1 MAEEKT
7 KPILDCEISI
17 KDKFK
22 SLSHKKKIE
31 FIYDYYKFPII
42 FILLGIITI
51 NYIVLS
57 IATKQDTYCNI
68 TYYGSSATSE
78 ELSDIEDTLNKNI
91 LSNNKK
97 SSIFIDSIFIDP
109 NSSYGDD
116 PTSTQTFAVKL
127 AANEI
132 DILLLNKNYF
142 NYLANNNMLLDL
154 NLLDGFNSLN
164 LNANDLIIDKDNSS
178 NEHLYGIKTN
188 NLNLLKNSIPDL
200 DNTILAIAV
209 SSQRQEE
216 SLQVLK
222 ELTK

>member
-1 MAEEKT
+1 MPEEKT

-17 KDKFK
+17 KEKFK
-22 SLSHKKKIE
+22 TLSLKKKIE
-31 FIYDYYKFPII
+31 FIYDYYKLPIA
-42 FILLGIITI
+42 FILLGIII
-51 NYIVLS
+51 ISYLLFS

-68 TYYGSSATSE
+68 TYYGSSATPE
-78 ELSDIEDTLNKNI
+78 KLSNIEDSLNKNI

-97 SSIFIDSIFIDP
+97 SSIFIDSIFVNQ
-109 NSSYGDD
+109 NSNYGDD
-116 PTSTQTFAVKL
+116 PTSTQAFAVKL

-132 DILLLNKNYF
+132 DILLVNKNYF

-164 LNANDLIIDKDNSS
+164 LNENDLIIDKDNS
-178 NEHLYGIKTN
+178 NTEHLYGIKTK
-188 NLNLLKNSIPDL
+188 NLNLLKNSIPNL
-200 DNTILAIAV
+200 DNTILAIAI

-216 SLQVLK
+216 ALQVLK